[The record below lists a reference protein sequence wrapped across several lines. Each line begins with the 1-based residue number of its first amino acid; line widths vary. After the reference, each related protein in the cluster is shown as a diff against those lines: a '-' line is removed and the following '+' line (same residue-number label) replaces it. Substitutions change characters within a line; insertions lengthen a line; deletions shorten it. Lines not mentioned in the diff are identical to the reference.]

1 MFIALMSGS
10 DFGKAVIVTLIGMSG
25 VFFVL
30 IVFYFL
36 IRLFTKVFPYKPEE
50 NSEQ

>member
-1 MFIALMSGS
+1 MFNALMNGS
-10 DFGKAVIVTLIGMSG
+10 DFGKAIIVTLIGMLG

-30 IVFYFL
+30 IVFYLL

-50 NSEQ
+50 NNEQ